1 MEFSP
6 DVVYGPLTTY
16 IVVLVFYF
24 KSDNGNYSGEN
35 RVKTLSP
42 ELINLDCDIYGELYI
57 WRIIYCWNSFWID
70 GYNTPEK
77 MKWASYSDNLIN
89 VLEDKIKF
97 ILSPWT
103 NSLGYLIFLFLTYSN
118 MYENSF
124 LPK

>member
-42 ELINLDCDIYGELYI
+42 ELINLDCDIYGE
-57 WRIIYCWNSFWID
+57 
-70 GYNTPEK
+70 
-77 MKWASYSDNLIN
+77 
-89 VLEDKIKF
+89 
-97 ILSPWT
+97 
-103 NSLGYLIFLFLTYSN
+103 
-118 MYENSF
+118 
-124 LPK
+124 